1 MPPTCIADLVALQA
15 RDNPGATALGFKT
28 ASMDYADLD
37 QWLNRVANG
46 LRTLGM
52 ARGARV
58 LVYLPKSFETV
69 TALFGTARAGGVFI
83 PVNPVLKP
91 QQVGHILRDS
101 GGTVL
106 VTSRQRALTLLDELR
121 ASPDFHTLI
130 LSDQPED
137 GDLEGVPYRG
147 WNTMAE
153 SDTQAPAVDWDLQ
166 DTAAILYTSGSTG
179 HPKGVELSQ
188 NNLIVGAASV
198 AEYLGNTREDRLLA
212 VLPLSFDYGLSQ
224 LTTAF
229 TVGAMA
235 QLMDY
240 LLPRDVIRAVDR
252 FAITGLAGVPP
263 LWVQLARLPWP
274 EGAVRTLRYM
284 TNSGGAMPVPVI
296 TALREALPN
305 SDFYLMYGLTEAFRS
320 SYLPPS
326 ELDKRPESMGKAI
339 PNVELHVVHEDGS
352 PCAPDEAGELV
363 HTGPLVGKGYWRNPG
378 ATAER
383 YKPFPPGS
391 DEIAVWSGDLVKTD
405 ADGYLY
411 FVGRKDDM
419 IKSSGY
425 RISPL
430 EVEEVIYRGGLAA
443 ECAAFGVPHPE
454 LGQAVVLAVVPA
466 DATVYDAEV
475 LISHCKTAL
484 PAFMVPAHVES
495 RASLPRN
502 PNGKIDR
509 KTLALELKD
518 LFSS

>member
-1 MPPTCIADLVALQA
+1 MATTCIADLVSLQA
-15 RDNPGATALGFKT
+15 QARPAATALGFK
-28 ASMDYADLD
+28 AESLDYASLD
-37 QWLNRVANG
+37 SLLDKTAQG
-46 LRTLGM
+46 LLSLGM

-69 TALFGTARAGGVFI
+69 AALFGAARGGGVFI

-91 QQVGHILRDS
+91 PQVGHILRDS
-101 GGTVL
+101 GGSIL

-121 ASPDFHTLI
+121 ASDAFQTLI
-130 LSDQPED
+130 LSDQAED
-137 GDLEGVPYRG
+137 GELDGLPYRG
-147 WNTMAE
+147 WNSIINVGAGPH
-153 SDTQAPAVDWDLQ
+153 DVDWALE

-198 AEYLGNTREDRLLA
+198 AEYLENTPHDRLLA

-240 LLPRDVIRAVDR
+240 LLPRDVIRAVER
-252 FAITGLAGVPP
+252 FSITGLAGVPP

-274 EGAVRTLRYM
+274 GDAVRTLRYM

-296 TALREALPN
+296 QALRDALPR
-305 SDFYLMYGLTEAFRS
+305 SDFFLMYGLTEAFRS

-339 PNVELHVVHEDGS
+339 PNVQLHVVHDDGS
-352 PCAPDEAGELV
+352 PCAAGEAGELV
-363 HTGPLVGKGYWRNPG
+363 HTGPLVGKGYWRNAE

-391 DEIAVWSGDLVKTD
+391 DDIAVWSGDLVKTD
-405 ADGYLY
+405 AEGYLY

-430 EVEEVIYRGGLAA
+430 EVEEIVYQSGLAA

-454 LGQAVVLAVVPA
+454 LGQAVVLAVA
-466 DATVYDAEV
+466 NDNGTTDTEA

-484 PAFMVPAHVES
+484 PAFMVPAHVEPRS
-495 RASLPRN
+495 SLPRN

-518 LFSS
+518 LFTP